1 MKRATC
7 ILVALILLALPVSA
21 SADVDPASD
30 VLLFQNEYFPRV
42 QPPSAQLKGTL
53 TALTDEANKADYG
66 IKVAI
71 IGARLDLGG
80 VPQLYRHP
88 DQYAKYLGLELH
100 SATGLVQPLVVVMRG
115 GIAVYGADSEAKAI
129 EGLTVPPKATADDL
143 TRVAI
148 EATKTPRG
156 GGRPSARHAERE
168 EGPEEG
174 QVEQR
179 AAARVPGSGGPAAPT
194 GPAPVAA
201 APPPTAKRACKCGY
215 PGSRGPRRLT
225 N

>member
-148 EATKTPRG
+148 EATKRL
-156 GGRPSARHAERE
+156 
-168 EGPEEG
+168 
-174 QVEQR
+174 
-179 AAARVPGSGGPAAPT
+179 AAAAGHPLATPSVKKVQKKGKSNSAPLLAFL
-194 GPAPVAA
+194 APVALLLLLGLLLWQQRRRR
-201 APPPTAKRACKCGY
+201 PPKEPANTDIPDPVDPAG
-215 PGSRGPRRLT
+215 
-225 N
+225 